1 MNRATLI
8 ALGVL
13 VVVFSS
19 LLGLVLIPNWQYRD
33 LAAYKD
39 DAQDV
44 WPPAPFGD
52 AVTGRAVYI
61 DLGCVYC
68 HSQQV
73 RPEGYGADIARG
85 WGLRRTV
92 ARDYIYD
99 SPPLLGTMR
108 TGPDLANIGARQPSR
123 DWHLLHLY
131 NPAITSQGSTMPR
144 YPFLFTVVRNAA
156 RVPAGAVR
164 LPAEQSQDPAW
175 IVPAPRGSQLAGYLM
190 SLNHNYELP
199 EAR

>member
-13 VVVFSS
+13 VTVFTS
-19 LLGLVLIPNWQYRD
+19 LLGLVLLPNWQYRS

-39 DAQDV
+39 DAGET
-44 WPPAPFGD
+44 WPSAPFGE

-85 WGLRRTV
+85 WGMRRTV
-92 ARDYIYD
+92 ARDYIHD

-123 DWHLLHLY
+123 EWHLLHLY
-131 NPAITSQGSTMPR
+131 DPAITSPGSTMPR
-144 YPFLFTVVRNAA
+144 YPFLFSVIRNGGSA
-156 RVPAGAVR
+156 PPGAVR
-164 LPAEQSQDPAW
+164 LPAERFPEPAW
-175 IVPAPRGSQLAGYLM
+175 VVPTLRGAQLAGYLR

>member
-1 MNRATLI
+1 MSRATLI

-13 VVVFSS
+13 VTVFSS
-19 LLGLVLIPNWQYRD
+19 LLGLVVVPNWQYRD

-39 DAQDV
+39 DAQEV

-73 RPEGYGADIARG
+73 RPEGYGSDIARG
-85 WGLRRTV
+85 WGMRRTV

-131 NPAITSQGSTMPR
+131 NPVITSQGSTMPR
-144 YPFLFTVVRNAA
+144 YPFLFTVVRDAA
-156 RVPAGAVR
+156 RVPSGAVR
-164 LPAEQSQDPAW
+164 LPAEWSRDPAW
-175 IVPAPRGSQLAGYLM
+175 IVPAPRGAQLAGYLM
-190 SLNHNYELP
+190 SLSHSYELP

>member
-13 VVVFSS
+13 VTVFAS

-39 DAQDV
+39 DAQAL

-52 AVTGRAVYI
+52 AETGRAVYI
-61 DLGCVYC
+61 DLGCIYC

-73 RPEGYGADIARG
+73 RPEDYGADIARG
-85 WGLRRTV
+85 WGMRRTV

-131 NPAITSQGSTMPR
+131 NPVITSQGSIMPR
-144 YPFLFTVVRNAA
+144 FPFLFTVIRSAG
-156 RVPAGAVR
+156 RVPPGSVR
-164 LPAEQSQDPAW
+164 LPAEVSQQPSW
-175 IVPAPRGSQLAGYLM
+175 IVPTRRGAQLAGYLM

>member
-1 MNRATLI
+1 MNRVTLI

-13 VVVFSS
+13 ATVFTS
-19 LLGLVLIPNWQYRD
+19 LLGLVVVPNWQYRD

-39 DAQDV
+39 ETQEV

-52 AVTGRAVYI
+52 ALTGRAVYI
-61 DLGCVYC
+61 DLGCLYC

-73 RPEGYGADIARG
+73 RPEGYGSDIARG
-85 WGLRRTV
+85 WGTRRTV

-131 NPAITSQGSTMPR
+131 NPAITSAGSTMPR
-144 YPFLFTVVRNAA
+144 YPFLFTVIRNAA
-156 RVPAGAVR
+156 RVPPGALR
-164 LPAEQSQDPAW
+164 LPEEATAEPVW
-175 IVPAPRGSQLAGYLM
+175 VVPTRRGAQLAGYLM
-190 SLNHNYELP
+190 SLNRSYELP

>member
-1 MNRATLI
+1 MNRATLL
-8 ALGVL
+8 ALGVML
-13 VVVFSS
+13 TVFAS
-19 LLGLVLIPNWQYRD
+19 LLGLVLFPDWQYRD

-39 DAQDV
+39 DTGEA

-52 AVTGRAVYI
+52 AAAGRAVYI
-61 DLGCVYC
+61 DLGCLYC

-85 WGLRRTV
+85 WGVRRTV
-92 ARDYIYD
+92 ARDYIHD

-131 NPAITSQGSTMPR
+131 NPAITSPGSTMPR
-144 YPFLFTVVRNAA
+144 YPFLFTVILNAA
-156 RVPAGAVR
+156 RVPPDALR
-164 LPAEQSQDPAW
+164 LPDEWSAEPAW
-175 IVPAPRGSQLAGYLM
+175 IVPTRRGAQLTAYLM
-190 SLNHNYELP
+190 SLNHSYELP
-199 EAR
+199 EAK

>member
-13 VVVFSS
+13 VTVFSS
-19 LLGLVLIPNWQYRD
+19 LLGLVVLPNWQFRE

-39 DAQDV
+39 DSQEL
-44 WPPAPFGD
+44 WPPAPFGN

-61 DLGCVYC
+61 DLGCIYC

-73 RPEGYGADIARG
+73 RPEGFGADIARG
-85 WGLRRTV
+85 WGMRRTV

-99 SPPLLGTMR
+99 RPPLLGTMR

-123 DWHLLHLY
+123 DWHLLHLFD
-131 NPAITSQGSTMPR
+131 PAITSKGSTMPR
-144 YPFLFTVVRNAA
+144 YPFLFTVIRDPE
-156 RVPAGAVR
+156 RVPPAAIR
-164 LPAEQSQDPAW
+164 LPPGWSAEPAGIVPKLRAEQL
-175 IVPAPRGSQLAGYLM
+175 VGYLR
-190 SLNHNYELP
+190 SLNHDYELP
-199 EAR
+199 EAK

>member
-8 ALGVL
+8 ALGAL
-13 VVVFSS
+13 LTVFTS
-19 LLGLVLIPNWQYRD
+19 LLGLVLLPNWQYRS
-33 LAAYKD
+33 LAAYQD
-39 DAQDV
+39 DAQES
-44 WPPAPFGD
+44 WPPAPFGE

-73 RPEGYGADIARG
+73 RPEGYGSDIARG
-85 WGLRRTV
+85 WGVRRTV

-131 NPAITSQGSTMPR
+131 NPVITSTGSTMPR
-144 YPFLFTVVRNAA
+144 YPFLFAVIRDAD
-156 RVPAGAVR
+156 RVPPEAIR
-164 LPAEQSQDPAW
+164 LPAEWSPQSAW
-175 IVPAPRGSQLAGYLM
+175 IVPTLRGGQLAGYLWC
-190 SLNHNYELP
+190 LNHNYELP
-199 EAR
+199 EAK